1 MVHVVRPGFDY
12 DAPLRGRL
20 SIMPE
25 TITTTELLENLKSP
39 SHRTAW
45 ELLDSRMRP
54 VILAVVQRLGLAIE
68 EAEEVAQAALVEVFE
83 GYQNGK
89 YQRGRGRLRS
99 WVVGIARNLALDSM
113 GRRARAGG
121 GLSGAEVPD
130 AARVSVIWDEEWNR
144 FIAREA
150 MARLRTEDKIDPRT
164 VRAFELFALSGVPAE
179 QAAVECKMTV
189 GQVYVSK
196 NRVAGR
202 LQEIV
207 GELTAAYEDGP

>member
-1 MVHVVRPGFDY
+1 
-12 DAPLRGRL
+12 
-20 SIMPE
+20 MPE

-54 VILAVVQRLGLAIE
+54 VILAVVQRLGLTSD

-83 GYQNGK
+83 GYQKGR

-99 WVVGIARNLALDSM
+99 WVVGIARNLAFDSM
-113 GRRARAGG
+113 RRRGRAPGG
-121 GLSGAEVPD
+121 GVSVPEVPD
-130 AARVSVIWDEEWNR
+130 SARVSVIWDEEWNR

-150 MARLRTEDKIDPRT
+150 MARLRAENKIDART
-164 VRAFELFALSGVPAE
+164 VRAVELFGLSGVPAE
-179 QAAVECKMTV
+179 QAAAECGMSV

-202 LQEIV
+202 LQDIV
-207 GELTAAYEDGP
+207 RELTAAYEDGP